1 MSTPTN
7 PNTPEFNQ
15 QLFDI
20 SCRLAKWFANFQADP
35 AADPQSG
42 MYLGHELDTLLRT
55 NNVDYLNS

>member
-15 QLFDI
+15 QIFDI
-20 SCRLAKWFANFQADP
+20 SCRLAKWFAEFNKGAVDHR
-35 AADPQSG
+35 SG
-42 MYLGHELDTLLRT
+42 MELGHELHILLLT